1 MGGESS
7 DEEGRRWS
15 TPSLRVVRRSVSWCD
30 VAGRGELEAV
40 LSIERRPKRPSFF
53 SQSLSIIKVRHNGR
67 SCNFAARAPVGA
79 SSAVPAPRQRA
90 PHTARRGAPARGA
103 PPGLPSACISRY
115 SRALTCRNASQDE
128 FLFSFRGA
136 MSRDGA
142 MLEAVP
148 PDAATACADSEAE
161 RALFEARAN
170 TVLNVERVR
179 AMAESLP

>member
-1 MGGESS
+1 M
-7 DEEGRRWS
+7 
-15 TPSLRVVRRSVSWCD
+15 
-30 VAGRGELEAV
+30 EAV

-53 SQSLSIIKVRHNGR
+53 SQSLAIIKVRFTGR
-67 SCNFAARAPVGA
+67 CCYCEIRAAQALSA
-79 SSAVPAPRQRA
+79 AVPAPRAPLPPRSAICGARA
-90 PHTARRGAPARGA
+90 RPAPRRLRAASIVR
-103 PPGLPSACISRY
+103 CRH
-115 SRALTCRNASQDE
+115 ALTRRIAPQDE

-136 MSRDGA
+136 MARDGT